1 MSLISSIRY
10 AWNLPLA
17 CTHDVQVSVNKEVS
31 FTDKTLFSER
41 FKSIAEEPEIIV
53 THASRS
59 KRNKVHFLIVIV

>member
-1 MSLISSIRY
+1 MPGIYHWHARILVDVGV
-10 AWNLPLA
+10 
-17 CTHDVQVSVNKEVS
+17 DVQVSVNKEVS